1 MRDGFVSFHV
11 QSLLDRFDLW
21 IIYSAS
27 AVFSPK
33 FTWSFWSL
41 RYQCCLAFSVF
52 CQMLNTV
59 TQRELTLHRQH
70 RWFVPFLR
78 IFQSLLHQLAVW
90 SGSSRLVIIVA
101 IATVFRVQSIISL
114 SGIQFCFLVLFF
126 SHAKFEWLFTEESQ
140 LLQPCFSRQEEKK
153 SHLLNMTHARSIIVY
168 TAVLF
173 FWLLWFREW

>member
-1 MRDGFVSFHV
+1 MNYLFCLGCFLSKVYLIVLIFAISVLSRFLR
-11 QSLLDRFDLW
+11 LLSDVKHS
-21 IIYSAS
+21 YSKGTYITS
-27 AVFSPK
+27 TTS
-33 FTWSFWSL
+33 
-41 RYQCCLAFSVF
+41 
-52 CQMLNTV
+52 M
-59 TQRELTLHRQH
+59 
-70 RWFVPFLR
+70 FVPFLL

-168 TAVLF
+168 TAVLI
-173 FWLLWFREW
+173 FWLLWFRE